1 MTGRPRIYTDEE
13 RRIRMS
19 QHNSKYQN
27 KKYAN
32 DEEFRESKKDLALK
46 LYYKDRPNDYE
57 NSKKIRKV
65 KQKYDIIFKFRSQIY
80 PNTEYYIVTRKKKKN
95 NNIRLD
101 LSEIINRNTKDI
113 F

>member
-1 MTGRPRIYTDEE
+1 MIGRPIIYTDEE

-57 NSKKIRKV
+57 NSKK
-65 KQKYDIIFKFRSQIY
+65 KYEK
-80 PNTEYYIVTRKKKKN
+80 
-95 NNIRLD
+95 L
-101 LSEIINRNTKDI
+101 NRNMI
-113 F
+113 